1 MSDVADEIF
10 RKEMENM
17 IGKADIDESIDLED
31 DEKNEI
37 QSEEVSLSENA
48 DMVEG
53 FGDDEENGELN
64 EGDGENDFF
73 DGESDLEVF
82 KEQQNIDDEGNE
94 VMEVDEEQEE
104 KPKGKKNKKKASKSD
119 SPIASAEDFEHLIDQ
134 NEQAPTSHLKKR
146 QIKNFK

>member
-17 IGKADIDESIDLED
+17 IGKADIDESIDLEED
-31 DEKNEI
+31 NEKNEI
-37 QSEEVSLSENA
+37 ESEEVSLSENA

-53 FGDDEENGELN
+53 FGDDEENENGELK

-82 KEQQNIDDEGNE
+82 KE
-94 VMEVDEEQEE
+94 
-104 KPKGKKNKKKASKSD
+104 
-119 SPIASAEDFEHLIDQ
+119 
-134 NEQAPTSHLKKR
+134 
-146 QIKNFK
+146 

>member
-17 IGKADIDESIDLED
+17 IGKADIDESIDLEED

-53 FGDDEENGELN
+53 FGDDEENENGELN

-82 KEQQNIDDEGNE
+82 KEQPNIDDEGNE
-94 VMEVDEEQEE
+94 EMEVDEEQKEN
-104 KPKGKKNKKKASKSD
+104 PKGKKNKKKALKSD
-119 SPIASAEDFEHLIDQ
+119 SPFASAEDFEHLINQ
-134 NEQAPTSHLKKR
+134 NE
-146 QIKNFK
+146 